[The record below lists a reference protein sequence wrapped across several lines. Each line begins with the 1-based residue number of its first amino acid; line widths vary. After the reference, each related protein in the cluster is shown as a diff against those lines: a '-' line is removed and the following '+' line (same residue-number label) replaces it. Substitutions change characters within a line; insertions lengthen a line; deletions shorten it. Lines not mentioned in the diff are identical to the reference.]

1 MSAVRVDM
9 HRLQELVRLHRKGM
23 GCREVARLL
32 KMGPNTEREYR
43 RALDAKGLLHGP
55 DDALP
60 ALDVLRAAVEEAL
73 PSKTPPQE
81 TSTVEAFADA
91 IEEKWRNGSGP
102 KAIWAALREEL
113 PGFTGSRW
121 AVARLCR
128 RLHRAQSVRPD
139 DIAIPV
145 ITPPGAE
152 AQVDFGYVG
161 ELYDPDRGVLRKAW
175 VFAMVLGYSRH
186 MYARIVFD
194 QRVETWLWLHAQAFE
209 HFGGVVASNRPDN
222 LKAAVIRGAFN
233 NGDARRLNRSYRELA
248 RHYGFVIDPTPVY
261 SPEKK
266 GKVEAAVKYI
276 KRSFIAPRAF
286 DDIDDA
292 NARLVEWV
300 METAG
305 TRIHGTT
312 GRPPLE
318 MFAEEQSH
326 LRPLPTQRWNPVVWH
341 PCTVHRDCHV
351 MFDRRRYPV
360 PWRFVGQKVWARAD
374 AQTVTLYTED
384 DVRIADYARGREVDP
399 ALVDAC
405 LPPQRAALRHR
416 SRRYWL
422 DRADAMG
429 DMVGDHIRAV
439 FDSDD
444 VLNMLR
450 PVQAMVTLLEK
461 HPPKRARAACRRAS
475 FYGNHTYA
483 GLRDILRRGLD
494 LQPLPTA
501 VVPASATLEAPR
513 YARTA
518 AELLGAPLEETHEPC

>member
-1 MSAVRVDM
+1 MCFASLSVSGGASIRVS
-9 HRLQELVRLHRKGM
+9 G
-23 GCREVARLL
+23 
-32 KMGPNTEREYR
+32 Y
-43 RALDAKGLLHGP
+43 
-55 DDALP
+55 
-60 ALDVLRAAVEEAL
+60 
-73 PSKTPPQE
+73 SKTPPQE
-81 TSTVEAFADA
+81 TSTVEAFAEA

-175 VFAMVLGYSRH
+175 VFAMVLGYSRD

-233 NGDARRLNRSYRELA
+233 SGDARRLNRSYRELA

-261 SPEKK
+261 SREKK

-292 NARLVEWV
+292 NARLAEWV

-305 TRIHGTT
+305 TRR
-312 GRPPLE
+312 GRIR
-318 MFAEEQSH
+318 
-326 LRPLPTQRWNPVVWH
+326 RPN
-341 PCTVHRDCHV
+341 
-351 MFDRRRYPV
+351 RRRAHRAPPSTELGV
-360 PWRFVGQKVWARAD
+360 SGGVGCVAFCGSRAIAGSGGLGEFVESDSLTELVGGVVGAVVGAAR
-374 AQTVTLYTED
+374 
-384 DVRIADYARGREVDP
+384 
-399 ALVDAC
+399 C
-405 LPPQRAALRHR
+405 RARHR
-416 SRRYWL
+416 
-422 DRADAMG
+422 AC
-429 DMVGDHIRAV
+429 
-439 FDSDD
+439 
-444 VLNMLR
+444 
-450 PVQAMVTLLEK
+450 
-461 HPPKRARAACRRAS
+461 RAACFRRP
-475 FYGNHTYA
+475 
-483 GLRDILRRGLD
+483 RG
-494 LQPLPTA
+494 
-501 VVPASATLEAPR
+501 VV
-513 YARTA
+513 
-518 AELLGAPLEETHEPC
+518 